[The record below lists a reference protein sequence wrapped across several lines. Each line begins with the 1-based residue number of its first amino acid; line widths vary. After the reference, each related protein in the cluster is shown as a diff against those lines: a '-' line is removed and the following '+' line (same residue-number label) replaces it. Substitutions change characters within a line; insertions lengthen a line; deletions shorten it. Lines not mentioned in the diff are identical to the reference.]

1 MGVLG
6 SRLWSGLEGGRF
18 FDFGEGGNRLV
29 FRSLWIGG
37 WIYIMYTREGGTEW
51 KKFSPIFGGTD
62 IFALSLQ
69 SQTKR
74 GAQET
79 DKMVNEKI
87 TSVVLVV

>member
-1 MGVLG
+1 MGAISFCGRVVG
-6 SRLWSGLEGGRF
+6 RLYPW
-18 FDFGEGGNRLV
+18 GNFV
-29 FRSLWIGG
+29 LWIGV
-37 WIYIMYTREGGTEW
+37 WIYIMYTREGRVLL
-51 KKFSPIFGGTD
+51 KKFSRRFGGTD

-79 DKMVNEKI
+79 DKLMNEKI

>member
-1 MGVLG
+1 MERAGGRPLF
-6 SRLWSGLEGGRF
+6 RLWGGRESSGLLPPVDRWV
-18 FDFGEGGNRLV
+18 D
-29 FRSLWIGG
+29 
-37 WIYIMYTREGGTEW
+37 IYMYTREGGTEQ